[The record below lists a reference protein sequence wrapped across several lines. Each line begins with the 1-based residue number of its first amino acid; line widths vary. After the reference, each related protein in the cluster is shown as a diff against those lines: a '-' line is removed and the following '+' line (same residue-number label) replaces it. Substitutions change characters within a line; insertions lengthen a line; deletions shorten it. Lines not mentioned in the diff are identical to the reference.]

1 MTPPAGDN
9 AALPNLTSAFSSI
22 NQINQ
27 NNTNNIDEWLLLDSN
42 NGFIRLYD
50 PNDASSSYPR
60 SKLVPCTMWTTIEQ
74 ICSRLNNDLD
84 PRTWYAQYHG
94 DRIQHLR
101 PDEKP
106 LFIQHNYLLS
116 IGFSSVQRL
125 QQEGD
130 KHDLGYLIRF
140 LSDRL
145 IIDPKIQPRSL
156 STLAWIRKGKLIRKW
171 IKRKCVIST
180 SRLTVYPD
188 ANTNPCVIELQRA
201 SVEEVHS
208 RDKPF
213 CLKLTVDD
221 GKGEALFMAL
231 NNDEEYSRWL
241 KRLRKTTNKLPDIA
255 DYSSSHLELIPKTL
269 FVNPKL
275 AVLNLRHNNLLMRP
289 SDEAVFTAGWLDD
302 LTRFQHLTCLNLA
315 DNDLKIFPNVI
326 CHLPRIVDLNLA
338 SNGIDSIPSDIDKLQ
353 NLEVLN
359 LQSNRLS
366 NLPDEIENLKR
377 LRDFYLDFNLF
388 KDIPISL
395 ARLTNVRYSDVSH
408 LSLAGNHIRKLSVD
422 SIQYLEH
429 CRQLDLRMNQVKF
442 DENDFLLLNQLIHLT
457 YIDLSHNYRI
467 YELDLRSLN
476 NLEQINCS
484 YNNTSR
490 LILNGHSLKQ
500 LNASHN
506 KLKHIDVITP
516 PINLVQL
523 DISSN
528 EFQNLPDWL
537 NEDNLSLERLIA
549 DHNRINVLPN
559 KFFTSSK
566 RLQYIRLNHNRLL
579 QLPEKITNCN
589 IETLLLHSNRIE
601 QLPVNFLK
609 NMHRLKIL
617 NLSSNQLISLPLPN
631 DRTDL
636 NRLQELYLSCNEL
649 DDDVF
654 ALISRYERL
663 KILYLAYNKLEQLD
677 DVSLSKLVSL
687 TDLNLSG
694 NNIQSLPQTALSSME
709 NLQGLYLHSNQLRA
723 IPDLRQLNSLK
734 VLDLSFNA
742 IDSASIDN
750 LFPPSLT
757 ILDLSGNQAIN
768 IQRDSLKSLSQ
779 KTVSLINISG
789 LSDISSDTSL
799 WTVGFAQSSG
809 SRNRLA
815 ITTVNE
821 GSFNYSANDALF
833 AMFDGGLNNEVPL
846 ILKHKLPDILKCEY
860 EQCDQ
865 ANVYLKHT
873 FLTLQKRLKTTG
885 QRLGAAS
892 TVVHIRSLTP
902 LNTINSNVY
911 SSTTTTSS
919 SSSQTENN
927 FRFELNA
934 ANVGHCEAILC
945 RSSII
950 HPLTRRFT
958 IPHDEG
964 EGKRV
969 RKTPNIII
977 NEDNALNAITS
988 QTRMLGCS
996 FLYPAVLPTPH
1007 ISSFILSKND
1017 EFFIIANNLLWQHL
1031 SHEEAVRTIRSI
1043 HNPVLASKKL
1053 VDIAQSYGAKENLA
1067 VLIVRFNFQKKIYHI
1082 PNTPYQQPR
1091 LSRQQTYS
1099 ANTSSGMYSVL
1110 ISEHSPIASPLMPL
1124 LDSTGY
1130 LSVGELSGG
1139 DEDDSNE
1146 EHHSSNIHLN
1156 PMSEYFYHQSDQAS
1170 SSSDAPATLNDSTQ
1184 NRLLSRSGRT
1194 SLLATSLTDTS
1205 NLSDRR
1211 NERIFQSDTKL
1222 FNFPASNAQPIRI
1235 VPSDLTIVSEIIS
1248 TSPPPNSLS
1257 RTKRIKNPSLSGD
1270 CPPSARTGRYR
1281 KKLTPP
1287 ARPPLGYSK
1296 PPKTEYS
1303 SNSDI
1308 SNEGCDYDYS
1318 PAYPAGLRPVADAVL
1333 SASSSDEDDDD
1344 FSYVV
1349 DQMSLASTNTN
1360 TDCQQQSPN
1369 EFSFY
1374 VRKHYPSTSST
1385 TPSAVNSTLTS
1396 SSATTN
1402 NPPPQASSL
1411 PNKITRL

>member
-1 MTPPAGDN
+1 MTPPVGDN
-9 AALPNLTSAFSSI
+9 GLSCLNSTLSSI
-22 NQINQ
+22 NPVNQ
-27 NNTNNIDEWLLLDSN
+27 TNTNNIDEWLSLDSN

-50 PNDASSSYPR
+50 PNDASTSYSR

-84 PRTWYAQYHG
+84 PRTWYVQYHG
-94 DRIQHLR
+94 DRIRHLR
-101 PDEKP
+101 SDEAP

-140 LSDRL
+140 ISDQL

-156 STLAWIRKGKLIRKW
+156 STIAWIRKGKLIRKW

-188 ANTNPCVIELQRA
+188 ANTNPCVLELQRA
-201 SVEEVHS
+201 NVEEVHLK
-208 RDKPF
+208 DKPF
-213 CLKLTVDD
+213 CIKLTVDD
-221 GKGEALFMAL
+221 GRGGALFLAL

-255 DYSSSHLELIPKTL
+255 DYSSSHLELIPKAL

-275 AVLNLRHNNLLMRP
+275 TVLNLRHNNLLMRP
-289 SDEAVFTAGWLDD
+289 VNEAVFTVGWLDD
-302 LTRFQHLTCLNLA
+302 LTRFQHLISLNLA
-315 DNDLKIFPNVI
+315 DNDLKIFPNLI
-326 CHLPRIVDLNLA
+326 CHLPRLIELNLA
-338 SNGIDSIPSDIDKLQ
+338 SNYIESIPSDIIKLQ
-353 NLEVLN
+353 SLEVLN
-359 LQSNRLS
+359 LQSNRLLC
-366 NLPDEIENLKR
+366 LPNEMEYLKR
-377 LRDFYLDFNLF
+377 LRDVYLSFNLF
-388 KDIPISL
+388 KDIPIPL
-395 ARLTNVRYSDVSH
+395 ARLTNIRYSDVNN
-408 LSLAGNHIRKLSVD
+408 LCLAGNHIRKLSNEV
-422 SIQYLEH
+422 IQHLEY
-429 CRQLDLRMNQVKF
+429 CRQLDLRMNQIKY
-442 DENDFLLLNQLIHLT
+442 DDNDFILLNQLINLT
-457 YIDLSHNYRI
+457 HIDISHNHRINEIDLRLLSK
-467 YELDLRSLN
+467 
-476 NLEQINCS
+476 LEQIHCS
-484 YNNTSR
+484 YNNTLR

-506 KLKHIDVITP
+506 KLKHIDVVNP
-516 PINLVQL
+516 PMNLIQL
-523 DISSN
+523 DIGFN
-528 EFQNLPDWL
+528 EFQTLPDWL
-537 NEDNLSLERLIA
+537 NEDNSSLERLIA

-559 KFFTSSK
+559 KLFTTSK
-566 RLQYIRLNHNRLL
+566 RLQYIRLDHNCLL
-579 QLPEKITNCN
+579 YLPEKISNCN
-589 IETLLLHSNRIE
+589 IETLLLHCNQIE
-601 QLPVNFLK
+601 HLPTCLLK

-617 NLSSNQLISLPLPN
+617 NLSHNQLISLPLPN
-631 DRTDL
+631 DRSDL

-654 ALISRYERL
+654 AIISRYERL
-663 KILYLAYNKLEQLD
+663 KILHLAYNKIEQID
-677 DVSLSKLVSL
+677 DTSLSKLNSL

-694 NNIQSLPQTALSSME
+694 NNIRSLPQNALSSLE
-709 NLQGLYLHSNQLRA
+709 NLQVLCLHSNKLRA
-723 IPDLRQLNSLK
+723 IPDLRRLNSLK

-768 IQRDSLKSLSQ
+768 IQRDSLRSLSQ

-789 LSDISSDTSL
+789 LSDTSSDTSL
-799 WTVGFAQSSG
+799 WSVGFAQSSG

-821 GSFNYSANDALF
+821 ASFNYSTNDALF

-846 ILKHKLPDILKCEY
+846 ILKNKLPDILQYEY
-860 EQCDQ
+860 GQCNQ
-865 ANVYLKHT
+865 ANIYLKHT

-892 TVVHIRSLTP
+892 TVIHIRSISQS
-902 LNTINSNVY
+902 NTINSNIY
-911 SSTTTTSS
+911 SSNTTTTSS

-927 FRFELNA
+927 FRYELNA

-958 IPHDEG
+958 IPHDES
-964 EGKRV
+964 ECKRV
-969 RKTPNIII
+969 RKTSNIII

-996 FLYPAVLPTPH
+996 FLYPAILPTPH

-1031 SHEEAVRTIRSI
+1031 SHEEAVRAVRSI

-1067 VLIVRFNFQKKIYHI
+1067 VLIVRFNFQKKIHHI
-1082 PNTPYQQPR
+1082 SNNSYQQQR

-1099 ANTSSGMYSVL
+1099 TNTSSG
-1110 ISEHSPIASPLMPL
+1110 EHSPVASPLLPL

-1146 EHHSSNIHLN
+1146 EHYSSTIPTN
-1156 PMSEYFYHQSDQAS
+1156 PTSDYFYHQSDQIS
-1170 SSSDAPATLNDSTQ
+1170 SSSEALATLNDSTR
-1184 NRLLSRSGRT
+1184 NRLLSHSGRT
-1194 SLLATSLTDTS
+1194 RFLTASLNDTS
-1205 NLSDRR
+1205 TIDDRK
-1211 NERIFQSDTKL
+1211 NEKVFQSDMGM

-1235 VPSDLTIVSEIIS
+1235 VPSDLTIVSEILS
-1248 TSPPPNSLS
+1248 PSPPPTTATLS
-1257 RTKRIKNPSLSGD
+1257 RTKRIKNPSLTGD
-1270 CPPSARTGRYR
+1270 CPSPRRSGRYR

-1287 ARPPLGYSK
+1287 VRPPLGYSK
-1296 PPKTEYS
+1296 PPRTEYS

-1308 SNEGCDYDYS
+1308 SNDGHDFDHS
-1318 PAYPAGLRPVADAVL
+1318 PIYPAGSRPVADAIL
-1333 SASSSDEDDDD
+1333 STSSSNDEDDD
-1344 FSYVV
+1344 FSYVA
-1349 DQMSLASTNTN
+1349 DQISLTSTNTT
-1360 TDCQQQSPN
+1360 TDCQQQQN
-1369 EFSFY
+1369 ELNLF
-1374 VRKHYPSTSST
+1374 VRKHYPSISST
-1385 TPSAVNSTLTS
+1385 THSTVNSTLTS
-1396 SSATTN
+1396 SSVGTN
-1402 NPPPQASSL
+1402 IPPPI